1 MTDLPQEL
9 RDAGWSLGE
18 DGMSIAKTFRFR
30 TFREAFGWMVR
41 AAFEAEGMNHHP
53 DWTNAYNRVDVTL
66 TTHDKGRLTDS
77 DIELARRME
86 KLGA

>member
-1 MTDLPQEL
+1 MTELPQDL
-9 RDAGWSLGE
+9 SDAGWSLAD
-18 DGMSIAKTFRFR
+18 DGRSIAKSFGFR

-41 AAFEAEGMNHHP
+41 VAFEAEKLNHHP

-66 TTHDKGRLTDS
+66 TTHDKGALTDK

-86 KLGA
+86 KIGA